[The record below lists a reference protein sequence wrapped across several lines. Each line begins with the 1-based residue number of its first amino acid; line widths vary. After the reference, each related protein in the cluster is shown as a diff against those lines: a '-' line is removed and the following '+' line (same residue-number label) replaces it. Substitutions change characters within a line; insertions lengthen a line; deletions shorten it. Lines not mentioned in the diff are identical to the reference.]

1 MTKVTSWMNCSYEE
15 LIKDSSFAALVG
27 GNTLQFE
34 PTIDDRFDIVC
45 YGDKVN
51 MIFDEAKRLRF
62 FIAEYPLDERLTELV
77 SSEEIILGRG
87 MDKSGIVSSYGE
99 PDKSGGP
106 RKLPGLVKNGWIQY
120 NLKKGMKLTF
130 SLSHSDPNTVVD
142 VRVSVE

>member
-1 MTKVTSWMNCSYEE
+1 MSTVCDWINCCHDK
-15 LIKDSSFAALVG
+15 LVKDSSFAALVG

-62 FIAEYPLDERLTELV
+62 FIAEYPLDERLTELL
-77 SSEEIILGRG
+77 SSEEIILERG
-87 MDKSGIVSSYGE
+87 MDKSAIVSSYGE
-99 PDKSGGP
+99 PDKSAGP

-120 NLKKGMKLTF
+120 NLKEGMKLTF